1 MRERPGSLRR
11 PCLISPSSIAAWA
24 PLSRSPLRI
33 FVPDRCDGVYLHI
46 HGGGFVFGASDLQ
59 DENLWRLAQACNV
72 AVVSVEYRLAPEN
85 PYPAGPDDCEAAA
98 VWLVANASDRFGTER
113 LFIGGE
119 SAGGNLAAVTILRM
133 RDRHQYMGWVGADL
147 VYGAF
152 EFGGGCPARKIIGR
166 TSLVI
171 GKDSMGRV
179 ESQYI
184 GDADPTDP
192 YISPLRASLDGLPPA
207 LFSCGTSDP
216 LLDDTLFRHAPSIA
230 AGNSAE
236 IAIYPGATHAF
247 DEFDAPLAES
257 CFQRRHAFVR
267 DRLSGSS

>member
-1 MRERPGSLRR
+1 MPLDPTQFRPSA
-11 PCLISPSSIAAWA
+11 ISPETLKFNSELGAQMAAIPDNRGLTA
-24 PLSRSPLRI
+24 PEIRRRHREGTTWQPARTMLDFAQLDSCLGPAEPVPLRI

-152 EFGGGCPARKIIGR
+152 EFGGG
-166 TSLVI
+166 
-171 GKDSMGRV
+171 
-179 ESQYI
+179 
-184 GDADPTDP
+184 
-192 YISPLRASLDGLPPA
+192 
-207 LFSCGTSDP
+207 
-216 LLDDTLFRHAPSIA
+216 
-230 AGNSAE
+230 
-236 IAIYPGATHAF
+236 
-247 DEFDAPLAES
+247 
-257 CFQRRHAFVR
+257 
-267 DRLSGSS
+267 